1 MVKVSASLLSIRDK
15 LKETT
20 IEFNDLDIDY
30 IHLDIMD
37 GIFVPNKSFTYDEI
51 KEIINNTKYPL
62 DVHLMVSDID
72 SYIYDYIML
81 NTEFITFHYEA
92 LKDIKTIQKIKNHGI
107 KCGISIKPSTNV
119 EEIFDLLPYID
130 LVLVMSVE
138 PGKGGQEF
146 MTMALDKIKKLKNKI
161 EKDNLNVLISVDG
174 GINRNRAIECIESG
188 VDILVIGSAL
198 TNNDSKSELL
208 RYVKQQK

>member
-81 NTEFITFHYEA
+81 NTDFITFHYEA
-92 LKDIKTIQKIKNHGI
+92 LKDIKTI
-107 KCGISIKPSTNV
+107 
-119 EEIFDLLPYID
+119 
-130 LVLVMSVE
+130 
-138 PGKGGQEF
+138 
-146 MTMALDKIKKLKNKI
+146 
-161 EKDNLNVLISVDG
+161 
-174 GINRNRAIECIESG
+174 
-188 VDILVIGSAL
+188 
-198 TNNDSKSELL
+198 
-208 RYVKQQK
+208 

>member
-161 EKDNLNVLISVDG
+161 GTKVK
-174 GINRNRAIECIESG
+174 INQKNNGKGKIEIEYYSADDFDRIIEAI
-188 VDILVIGSAL
+188 
-198 TNNDSKSELL
+198 T
-208 RYVKQQK
+208 QK